1 MKLNKLKLDE
11 FSKNASYVSEQ
22 TLKVAVKYG
31 YHEMDKKSKAYAVYM
46 ICIRIY
52 NVVPVVES
60 ELDYLYY
67 TMVFT
72 SLQLLLGSMVID
84 KRQYH
89 VEVLDACEDSSKA
102 WEAFYRMKYIID
114 NFESQLFSK

>member
-1 MKLNKLKLDE
+1 MKINTLKLDE
-11 FSKNASYVSEQ
+11 FSKNALYVSEQ
-22 TLKVAVKYG
+22 TLKVAVKCG
-31 YHEMDKKSKAYAVYM
+31 YDDMDKKSKAYAVYM
-46 ICIRIY
+46 ICTEIY
-52 NVVPVVES
+52 DVIPVLDS

-67 TMVFT
+67 TMVYN
-72 SLQLLLGSMVID
+72 SLRFLLDSMFID

-102 WEAFYRMKYIID
+102 WEAFYRMKYMID